1 VGNRVFSFST
11 RDPEVAGIRDSIEL
25 CTADNLRKQ
34 ELARV
39 RYIARKSNTRWL
51 SGKGDSVIT
60 YCFYEKTKAVKPKYS
75 EDSRTPR
82 IASALATLIKLAQ
95 NFEATKVGA
104 PTIGVYKS
112 KRNLT
117 LNRATLTITGTLSSN
132 SAASSLGSN
141 SPVKSNSNPSGPP
154 ENSRRSI

>member
-1 VGNRVFSFST
+1 KNKSSQGQAPAAKKDSCSCSKGTEPYRIVVMDFLSYGDQEEDVGNRVFSFST

-60 YCFYEKTKAVKPKYS
+60 YCFYEKTKAVKLKYS

-82 IASALATLIKLAQ
+82 IASDLATLIKLAQ

-104 PTIGVYKS
+104 PTIGVYK
-112 KRNLT
+112 
-117 LNRATLTITGTLSSN
+117 
-132 SAASSLGSN
+132 
-141 SPVKSNSNPSGPP
+141 
-154 ENSRRSI
+154 